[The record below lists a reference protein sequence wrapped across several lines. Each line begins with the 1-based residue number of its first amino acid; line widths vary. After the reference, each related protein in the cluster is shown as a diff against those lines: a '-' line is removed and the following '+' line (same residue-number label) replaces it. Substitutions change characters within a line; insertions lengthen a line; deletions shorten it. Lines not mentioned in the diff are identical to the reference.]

1 MARPQCASIPYLPY
15 ISLYLPCISP
25 MSPLYLPYISQE
37 GAPTVRVTFRDAL
50 AFNAQL
56 KAGVRVRVRVKR

>member
-1 MARPQCASIPYLPY
+1 
-15 ISLYLPCISP
+15 